1 MKSDKYLMN
10 ISQIIANPFYYPKS
24 STLYYTSSS
33 VINEQ
38 HDDPHSESETTSYF
52 EISRR
57 LIIKFSSR
65 GHNLAADMDWMIKMI
80 NVFFLE
86 IFGSKS
92 QLKNVFERLQSEF
105 DYAGNLEAVTECNLW
120 LLILDTMPA
129 SEE

>member
-1 MKSDKYLMN
+1 MN
-10 ISQIIANPFYYPKS
+10 ISQIITCPNS
-24 STLYYTSSS
+24 STPYYWSG
-33 VINEQ
+33 VITGD
-38 HDDPHSESETTSYF
+38 HDDPRSESEPQSY
-52 EISRR
+52 IDITRR

-105 DYAGNLEAVTECNLW
+105 DYAGNVDAVTECSLW
-120 LLILDTMPA
+120 LLVLVTMPV
-129 SEE
+129 SKE